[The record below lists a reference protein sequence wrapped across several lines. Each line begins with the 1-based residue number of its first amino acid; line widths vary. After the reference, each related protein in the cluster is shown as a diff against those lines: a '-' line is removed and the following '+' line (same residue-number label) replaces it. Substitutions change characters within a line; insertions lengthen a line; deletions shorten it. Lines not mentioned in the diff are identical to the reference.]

1 MKRILCYGDSNTFG
15 YDPVT
20 GNRYDPAI
28 RWTGQ
33 LQSLLGSAYCVVEEG
48 CNGRTTVF
56 TDPKE
61 PWKNG
66 YTYLEACLNSHKP
79 LDLVILML
87 GTNDLKT
94 MYQASPENVAA
105 GIETLVKR
113 IRSFTKEKQGFLPK
127 ILLVSPIHIGEDII
141 TTRFHT
147 SFDSSAANR
156 SKALAQLY
164 KAVAEQWDCL
174 FLNAAEVAAPSPV
187 DFLHM
192 MPEAHTALAQTFAA
206 AVKAVFQ

>member
-20 GNRYDPAI
+20 GDRYEPSI

-33 LQSLLGSAYCVVEEG
+33 LQTLLGSDYCIIEEG

-66 YTYLEACLNSHKP
+66 RNYLEACLNSHKP

-94 MYQASPENVAA
+94 IYCASPAEVAA
-105 GIETLVKR
+105 GAETLVR
-113 IRSFTKEKQGFLPK
+113 LIQTFTAEKQGFAPK
-127 ILLVSPIHIGEDII
+127 ILLVSPIFIGEDIVN
-141 TTRFHT
+141 T
-147 SFDSSAANR
+147 
-156 SKALAQLY
+156 
-164 KAVAEQWDCL
+164 
-174 FLNAAEVAAPSPV
+174 
-187 DFLHM
+187 
-192 MPEAHTALAQTFAA
+192 
-206 AVKAVFQ
+206 

>member
-20 GNRYDPAI
+20 GDRYEPSI

-33 LQSLLGSAYCVVEEG
+33 LQSLLGSEYCIIEEG

-66 YTYLEACLNSHKP
+66 RNYLEACLNSHKP
-79 LDLVILML
+79 LDMVILML

-94 MYQASPENVAA
+94 IYGASPEEVAA
-105 GIETLVKR
+105 GAETLVR
-113 IRSFTKEKQGFLPK
+113 LIQTFTAEKQGFTPK
-127 ILLVSPIHIGEDII
+127 ILLVSPIFIGEEIVN
-141 TTRFHT
+141 THFRA
-147 SFDSSAANR
+147 SFDSSAPVR
-156 SKALAQLY
+156 SKLLAPLY
-164 KAVAEQWDCL
+164 KAIAAQHGCL
-174 FLNAAEVAAPSPV
+174 YLNAADIAKPSAADS
-187 DFLHM
+187 LHM
-192 MPEAHTALAQTFAA
+192 MAEDHTALAQAFAN
-206 AVKAVFQ
+206 AVKNNL